1 MVRLKEQ
8 RDHVDILRLMLAEL
22 MVKQSSVTLTSEQR
36 QLHKQGIAAL
46 KASIDA
52 ITVQVYA

>member
-1 MVRLKEQ
+1 MVQLKEQ